1 MPKDR
6 VRANNPAL
14 PGVTRRAALA
24 APLVLLPS
32 NSFARTESPILRLF
46 HEYERLRPVVK
57 AARDEAEADRLYDRM
72 SAIEAEMMALSSAS
86 AADFAAKTICDTDR
100 GGLFS
105 DWETGALWI
114 EARALT
120 GCSK

>member
-24 APLVLLPS
+24 APLVLLPR
-32 NSFARTESPILRLF
+32 NTFARTESPILRLF
-46 HEYERLRPVVK
+46 HEYERLRPALE
-57 AARDEAEADRLYDRM
+57 AAGDEAEADRLYDRM
-72 SAIEAEMMALSSAS
+72 SVLEAEMMALPSVT
-86 AADFAAKTICDTDR
+86 AADFAAKTIRDSCR
-100 GGLFS
+100 GVMFS
-105 DWETGALWI
+105 DWETGGLWI

-120 GCSK
+120 GCGV

>member
-24 APLVLLPS
+24 APLVLLPR
-32 NSFARTESPILRLF
+32 NTFASADSPILSLF
-46 HEYERLRPVVK
+46 REHERLRI
-57 AARDEAEADRLYDRM
+57 RHNDEEDSEAEDLIFEEMQAVERH
-72 SAIEAEMMALSSAS
+72 MMALPSLT
-86 AADFAAKTICDTDR
+86 AADFAAKVICDTCR

-105 DWETGALWI
+105 DWKTGALWV

-120 GCSK
+120 GCSL